1 MVVAG
6 DGQVS
11 MGNTVVKSTASKV
24 RKIEK
29 RGVVA
34 GFAGSTADALTLF
47 ERLEAKLEKHA
58 GNLSRA
64 AVELAKD
71 WRTDKYLRRLEALMA
86 VGDKEN
92 SYIISGT
99 GDVLEPEGDVIG
111 IGSGGNYALA
121 AGKVLMGTEMNAEQ
135 LAKKAIEV
143 AAEICVFTNNNVKIE
158 KNIMDN
164 SNVTKL
170 HPKEK
175 NQNSE
180 SSVGSS
186 LSPREIV
193 SELDRFVVGQNKAKK
208 AVAVALRN
216 RWRRQALIGEMKNE
230 VLPKNILMIGPTGVG
245 KTEISRRLSKLAEA
259 PFVKVEATR
268 FTEVGYVGRDVEQI
282 IRDLI
287 EIAISMEKVKKR
299 KEVYAK
305 AQKLAEEKVLDALVG
320 KKASLATRESFRK
333 RLRNGDLD
341 DNEIEIA
348 VSDTGGNGTS
358 FEIPG
363 MPGAN
368 VGMINIGEM
377 LGKSMGAKEKKKK
390 MTVKESH
397 EILLND
403 ESDKLIEQDKI
414 IKAAKTSTENNGIVF
429 LDEID
434 KISGRTDRVGGDVSR
449 EGVQR
454 DLLPLI
460 EGTTVN
466 TKYGPIKTDHIL
478 FIASG
483 AFQLAK
489 PSDLLPELQ
498 GRLPIR
504 VELEALTSD
513 DFKRILKEPDYSLIK
528 QYVALLKTENVDLEF
543 SEDGIDTIAKIASEV
558 NATVENIGARRL
570 HTIIEKILDD
580 ISFTATD
587 RSGEKII
594 INKEY
599 ITKNLD
605 NLVKDTD
612 LSKFIL

>member
-1 MVVAG
+1 
-6 DGQVS
+6 
-11 MGNTVVKSTASKV
+11 
-24 RKIEK
+24 
-29 RGVVA
+29 
-34 GFAGSTADALTLF
+34 
-47 ERLEAKLEKHA
+47 
-58 GNLSRA
+58 
-64 AVELAKD
+64 
-71 WRTDKYLRRLEALMA
+71 
-86 VGDKEN
+86 
-92 SYIISGT
+92 
-99 GDVLEPEGDVIG
+99 
-111 IGSGGNYALA
+111 
-121 AGKVLMGTEMNAEQ
+121 
-135 LAKKAIEV
+135 
-143 AAEICVFTNNNVKIE
+143 
-158 KNIMDN
+158 MDN

-175 NQNSE
+175 DQKSE
-180 SSVGSS
+180 TTIGSS

-193 SELDRFVVGQNKAKK
+193 SELDRFVVGQNKAKR

-216 RWRRQALIGEMKNE
+216 RWRRQALKGEMKNE

-282 IRDLI
+282 VRDLV

-299 KEVYAK
+299 KEVYAQ

-348 VSDTGGNGTS
+348 VNNSGTNNTTS

-377 LGKSMGAKEKKKK
+377 LGKSMGSKEKKKK

-397 EILLND
+397 EILIND

-414 IKAAKTSTENNGIVF
+414 IKAAKISTENNGIVF

-504 VELEALTSD
+504 VELEALTSE
-513 DFKRILKEPDYSLIK
+513 DFKRILKEPDFSLIK
-528 QYVALLKTENVDLEF
+528 QYVALLKTENVELEF
-543 SEDGIDTIAKIASEV
+543 SEDGIDAIANIASEV
-558 NATVENIGARRL
+558 NTSVENIGARRL
-570 HTIIEKILDD
+570 HTIIEKILDE